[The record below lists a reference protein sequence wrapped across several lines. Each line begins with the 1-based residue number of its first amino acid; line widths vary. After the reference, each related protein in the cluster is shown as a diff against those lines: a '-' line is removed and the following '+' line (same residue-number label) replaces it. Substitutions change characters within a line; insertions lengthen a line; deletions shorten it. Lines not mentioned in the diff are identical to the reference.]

1 MASDTQRDKGDVIT
15 KSNWHMLLERVRVRT
30 VVPFLGAG
38 LSADLLPLW
47 DPLISDVSESVL
59 GDEADSIDPKRND
72 IKTEAI
78 RTKLNASD
86 EPEAKKRKKK
96 KHGRYIN

>member
-1 MASDTQRDKGDVIT
+1 MEMASDTQLDKGDDIT
-15 KSNWHMLLERVRVRT
+15 KSNWHMLLERVRART

-47 DPLISDVSESVL
+47 DPLISDVSKSVL
-59 GDEADSIDPKRND
+59 GDEADGIDPKHND

-86 EPEAKKRKKK
+86 EPEAKKK